1 MSDDHD
7 ERTVDD
13 RGDGAAATTA
23 GARPA
28 AAARPDGPGIE
39 AFVPFF
45 KAFCNSTRAGIVE
58 QLLGGE
64 RCVCELTA
72 DVEASQPLVSHHL
85 AVLRGAGFV
94 RMREE
99 GTRTYYSIDW
109 ERFDGALD
117 EFRRFVAGERGDADA
132 SCVCR

>member
-1 MSDDHD
+1 MSDHQG
-7 ERTVDD
+7 ERTVDRLD
-13 RGDGAAATTA
+13 RGDE
-23 GARPA
+23 R
-28 AAARPDGPGIE
+28 DGPGIE

-85 AVLRGAGFV
+85 AVLRGTGFV

-117 EFRRFVAGERGDADA
+117 EFRRFVARERGAADA

>member
-1 MSDDHD
+1 MSDDKAD
-7 ERTVDD
+7 
-13 RGDGAAATTA
+13 
-23 GARPA
+23 
-28 AAARPDGPGIE
+28 AARADVDLAVGATVAGDRANRGGERDGPGIE

-85 AVLRGAGFV
+85 AVLRGTGFV

-117 EFRRFVAGERGDADA
+117 EFRRFVTRERSTADA